1 MAIFIEH
8 QDPTPVIP
16 PPTQDPIPSH
26 SNVTDNFTGTAQQL
40 DQSDTQETL
49 PQQGS
54 LESQYPEN
62 SQLPSH
68 DVLTHRDRDDTQ
80 RQAASVPTE
89 MDLDE
94 LHELTINELHE
105 RATAFNLRIQPDKS
119 RHHLVLEICRYCLEH
134 GTTLTA
140 TAVVDVN
147 AQGSAFL
154 RWPKYNFRPL
164 PQDIQVPPHLDRHL
178 RLKQGLKVRSKLRA
192 PRDRERFLVIEDIL
206 EIEGTPF
213 NEWQEP
219 KDFERLTAMHPKERI
234 VLEHPGIVSI
244 STRAVDLIAPLGR
257 GQRGLLVAPPRTGKT
272 ILLKEIA
279 HAIRKTS
286 PETALILL
294 LVDERPEEV
303 TDFRRSLDCEI
314 YSSTFDENAQR
325 HTQLAEMVLERA
337 KRLVELRKHVVILLD
352 SITRLSRG
360 YNNMQPGKGRIM
372 SGGVDAKALVKPK
385 KFFGAARN
393 TEEGGS
399 LTILATALVETH
411 SKMDDLIFEE
421 FKGTGNME
429 LRLDRALSEK
439 RIFPAI
445 NIPQSGTRRDELLYH
460 PKEFERLSVLRRQI
474 AALPPFEAIEVLNN
488 ALRRTD
494 SNAELLLRG
503 LR

>member
-1 MAIFIEH
+1 M
-8 QDPTPVIP
+8 
-16 PPTQDPIPSH
+16 
-26 SNVTDNFTGTAQQL
+26 
-40 DQSDTQETL
+40 
-49 PQQGS
+49 
-54 LESQYPEN
+54 
-62 SQLPSH
+62 
-68 DVLTHRDRDDTQ
+68 DV
-80 RQAASVPTE
+80 E
-89 MDLDE
+89 E
-94 LHELTINELHE
+94 LHELTFQELAE
-105 RATAFNLRIQPDKS
+105 RAAQFAIRVHADKS
-119 RHHLVLEICRYCLEH
+119 RHHLVFDICRTLAER
-134 GTTLTA
+134 GTQLTA

-147 AQGSAFL
+147 AQGAAFL
-154 RWPKYNFRPL
+154 RWARYNFRPL
-164 PQDIQVPPHLDRHL
+164 PQDIQLPSHIDRQL
-178 RLKQGLKVRSKLRA
+178 RLKPGLKVHCRVRA
-192 PRDRERFLVIEDIL
+192 PRERERFLMVE
-206 EIEGTPF
+206 EVYEVEGIPVAQ
-213 NEWQEP
+213 WQEP
-219 KDFERLTAMHPKERI
+219 KDFERLTAMHPTARI
-234 VLEHPGIVSI
+234 VLERTGDRSI
-244 STRAVDLIAPLGR
+244 SPRAVDLIAPLGR

-279 HAIRKTS
+279 HAIRANS
-286 PETALILL
+286 PDTALLVL

-303 TDFRRSLDCEI
+303 TDFRRALDCEI

-325 HTQLAEMVLERA
+325 HTQVAEMVLERA
-337 KRLVELRKHVVILLD
+337 KRLVELKKHVVILLD

-460 PKEFERLSVLRRQI
+460 PKEFDKISVLRRQL
-474 AALPPFEAIEVLNN
+474 AAMPPIEATEFLNQ
-488 ALRRTD
+488 ALRNHS

-503 LR
+503 LRA